1 MNPKL
6 KKKLILDTILALTM
20 LVVMVP
26 ALSGVFLHE
35 WIGVVIAAGLVV
47 HLVLNRKWITGVS
60 KKFFG
65 PMTLEL
71 RLSYL
76 MNGMLGLAMG
86 LTLVSG
92 VLISQYLFT
101 ALNAADLALWTII
114 HAVAS
119 RATLGITIVH
129 VLLHL
134 SWIKNALK
142 QALQRPAWQPVR
154 QTIVRTFLG
163 LFALGA
169 TYAVIQTSVVSPA
182 LATVTDSGAANADTD
197 DSSSPSAVE
206 TPATDT
212 TLQDTEDGSSV
223 IDALPAPG
231 SDPGSTV
238 TDGQDAAEAISLN
251 EYLSRFTCTAC
262 GRHCLL
268 SAPKCGRARTQI
280 QRATSEYN
288 DIYGAE

>member
-6 KKKLILDTILALTM
+6 KKKLILDSILAVTL

-35 WIGVVIAAGLVV
+35 WIGVVITAGLAI
-47 HLVLNRKWITGVS
+47 HLVLNRKWIAGVS
-60 KKFFG
+60 KKILG
-65 PMTLEL
+65 PMPLEL
-71 RLSYL
+71 RLTYL
-76 MNGMLGLAMG
+76 MNAMLGLAMG
-86 LTLVSG
+86 MTLVSG
-92 VLISQYLFT
+92 ILISQYLFT
-101 ALNAADLALWTII
+101 ALNASDLAIWTIV

-134 SWIKNALK
+134 GWIKNTLK
-142 QALQRPAWQPVR
+142 LALQRPVWQPVR
-154 QTIVRTFLG
+154 QTIVRTLLG
-163 LFALGA
+163 LFALGT

-182 LATVTDSGAANADTD
+182 LATAASGPANAGSD
-197 DSSSPSAVE
+197 DSSAQSAVE
-206 TPATDT
+206 NPATET

-231 SDPGSTV
+231 TDSGSTV
-238 TDGQDAAEAISLN
+238 TGGQDATGAVSLN
-251 EYLSRFTCTAC
+251 TYLSRFTCTAC

-280 QRATSEYN
+280 QRTTTEYN
-288 DIYGAE
+288 EIYGAE